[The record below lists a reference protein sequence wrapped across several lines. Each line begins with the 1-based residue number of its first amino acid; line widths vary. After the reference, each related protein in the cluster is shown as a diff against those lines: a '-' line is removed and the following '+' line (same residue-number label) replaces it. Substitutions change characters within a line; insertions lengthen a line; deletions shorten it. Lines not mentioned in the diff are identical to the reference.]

1 VTTVAGC
8 WWLVVGG
15 WLLVGVMDGMRRAAI
30 FLNLGNQTKSGGA
43 SGVVLC
49 LAVIFLFIFAE
60 GGKAGRR
67 ERALVRA

>member
-1 VTTVAGC
+1 
-8 WWLVVGG
+8 
-15 WLLVGVMDGMRRAAI
+15 MDGMRRAAI

-60 GGKAGRR
+60 GGKQEGGN
-67 ERALVRA
+67 AL